1 MAHAKASY
9 PSITRGVLCREISCG
24 YRVCKHGET
33 NLTDFRLTRW
43 NNTIVH
49 NVRKREKRNSERER
63 ELMVQCSTS
72 SSPTSTEEVELDG
85 KIEDLDAK
93 NGDGEGQF
101 GDLVREYGWKV
112 RRMVEEQSEMRK
124 VAQVQAEAFHEPVFL
139 FNDLF
144 FQFFQAEV
152 LSGLVYKLRNSA
164 PNRYACLVAE
174 SNTDDL
180 ESRQELVGVVDVTA
194 LRDEA
199 VLRHLSGAE
208 EYLYVSG
215 IAVLNTFRRR
225 KVATA
230 LLKACD
236 MVSILWGFEYL
247 VLRAYEDDL
256 GALKLYGNAG
266 YRIVSADPPWMT
278 TWIGRKRRVLMIK
291 RPSSCPK

>member
-9 PSITRGVLCREISCG
+9 PSITRGILCREISCG

-43 NNTIVH
+43 NNSTIVH

-144 FQFFQAEV
+144 FQFFQV
-152 LSGLVYKLRNSA
+152 NFLLFFLFFSCSCSWVSLFLS
-164 PNRYACLVAE
+164 C
-174 SNTDDL
+174 
-180 ESRQELVGVVDVTA
+180 
-194 LRDEA
+194 
-199 VLRHLSGAE
+199 
-208 EYLYVSG
+208 
-215 IAVLNTFRRR
+215 
-225 KVATA
+225 
-230 LLKACD
+230 
-236 MVSILWGFEYL
+236 
-247 VLRAYEDDL
+247 
-256 GALKLYGNAG
+256 
-266 YRIVSADPPWMT
+266 
-278 TWIGRKRRVLMIK
+278 
-291 RPSSCPK
+291 SSCLWVPNQKVYCPITKIKKTSHDANCMVQIDLSIFR

>member
-9 PSITRGVLCREISCG
+9 PSITRGILCREISCG

-43 NNTIVH
+43 NNSTIVH
-49 NVRKREKRNSERER
+49 NVRKREKRNPERER

-72 SSPTSTEEVELDG
+72 SPPSSTEEVELDG

-144 FQFFQAEV
+144 FQFFQV
-152 LSGLVYKLRNSA
+152 NFLLFFLLFSCSCSWVSLFLS
-164 PNRYACLVAE
+164 C
-174 SNTDDL
+174 
-180 ESRQELVGVVDVTA
+180 
-194 LRDEA
+194 
-199 VLRHLSGAE
+199 
-208 EYLYVSG
+208 
-215 IAVLNTFRRR
+215 
-225 KVATA
+225 
-230 LLKACD
+230 
-236 MVSILWGFEYL
+236 
-247 VLRAYEDDL
+247 
-256 GALKLYGNAG
+256 
-266 YRIVSADPPWMT
+266 
-278 TWIGRKRRVLMIK
+278 
-291 RPSSCPK
+291 SSCLWVPNQKVYCPIIKIKKTSHDANCMVQIDLSMFR